1 MPPGHLP
8 YARLK
13 TLTARRLVSALRR
26 DGFTLDRQSG
36 AHRHYV
42 HRDGRRVT
50 VSFHHPGQTFAPKTL
65 KAMIE
70 LQALWSED
78 DLRRLG
84 LLK

>member
-1 MPPGHLP
+1 MLPGHVQ

-36 AHRHYV
+36 AHRHYM
-42 HRDGRRVT
+42 HPDGRRVT

-70 LQALWSED
+70 LQAGWSLD